1 MNYNGTNFIKFDSSV
16 HLQLKGSQWF
26 KVRKVEEIFEIFNKV
41 GDVPY
46 RLVAGNT
53 GQGKQQ
59 LLKMN
64 MFPVCPLMI

>member
-1 MNYNGTNFIKFDSSV
+1 LNFNGTNFVNYDSSI

-26 KVRKVEEIFEIFNKV
+26 KVRKVEEIFEIFDKV

-53 GQGKQQ
+53 GQGKRQ
-59 LLKMN
+59 LLQMN
-64 MFPVCPLMI
+64 MSLVCLTII